1 MTQGINIATEIKKN
15 PVYSFLYHLSDS
27 TKSKMCFFISH
38 KNEDTDA
45 AIELGNHIMND
56 FGYNIYL
63 DVYDGALQEAD
74 ENDDVDS
81 IVKSI
86 HKGLNYSTHL
96 LCVVTDKSKESWW
109 IPYEIGYAQAKD
121 KKTAS
126 IKIKTSEYLP
136 SFLRA
141 SDSEVFNT
149 IKELDAYLSK
159 QSIFEP
165 TVPEA
170 NYVYFDYD
178 KR

>member
-1 MTQGINIATEIKKN
+1 MIQGINVAEEVRKN
-15 PVYSFLYHLSDS
+15 PIYSLFYHLSDS
-27 TKSKMCFFISH
+27 TKSKICFFISH

-45 AIELGNHIMND
+45 AVELGNHIMND

-63 DVYDGALQEAD
+63 DIYDSSLQEAD
-74 ENDDVDS
+74 KNDDVDS

-109 IPYEIGYAQAKD
+109 IPYEIGYAQAKN

-126 IKIKTSEYLP
+126 MKIKNSEYLP

-141 SDSEVFNT
+141 SDSKIFET
-149 IKELDAYLSK
+149 IKELDEYLSK
-159 QSIFEP
+159 ESLFEP
-165 TVPEA
+165 TAPQA
-170 NYVYFDYD
+170 NYIYFDYD